1 MVLTVLA
8 PLVRRSEG
16 KRLRAYQD
24 TGGVWTIG
32 YGHTGPDVFPGLVID
47 DARAEELLLLDM
59 QEAVIDALLLMPRLA
74 TMPAA
79 CLAALS
85 DFVFNLGA
93 AQTKTSTLRRRI
105 NAGEFEDVPYQL
117 SRWKYD
123 NGVVQPGLVI
133 RRAAEIALWESGLEE
148 FRSTAGTSL

>member
-1 MVLTVLA
+1 MK
-8 PLVRRSEG
+8 RSEG
-16 KRLRAYQD
+16 RRLRAYQD

-32 YGHTGPDVFPGLVID
+32 YGHTGPDVFRGLVID
-47 DARAEELLLLDM
+47 DARADELLKLDM
-59 QEAVIDALLLMPRLA
+59 LDAIAGALSLMPRLA

-79 CLAALS
+79 CIAALS
-85 DFVFNLGA
+85 DFVFNLGY
-93 AQTKTSTLRRRI
+93 AQTKASTLRRRI

-117 SRWKYD
+117 RRWKYD

-148 FRSTAGTSL
+148 LRSPTGESV